1 MDYKKDFPML
11 NKGIIYFDNSATTL
25 KPQSVI
31 EEISNY
37 YSNYSANAHRGDYNI
52 SQIVDDKLN
61 DVREKTRK
69 FINAEKKEEIVFTS
83 GATESLNVVIKGFL
97 KNYLN
102 SKDEILTTKAEHA
115 SLILPLFDVVS
126 KTGSVIKYIPLND
139 DLTVSMENVK
149 KMITN
154 KTKVI
159 VISHV
164 TNVIGDIRPVKEI
177 CKYAHKLGILV
188 IVDGAQ
194 SVPHEKIDVRGL
206 DVDFLTFSAH
216 KMLGP
221 TGVGVLYGK
230 EKYLKKIKPLLEGG
244 GMNASFDSLGNVE
257 YKELPEKL
265 EAGTQNLAG
274 IFGFG
279 KAIDYINEVGIEN
292 IHDKEIGL
300 KRYMVEKMSKLK
312 NITIYNKDIQN
323 GIITFNVEGVFAQDV
338 AAYLNKHNIC
348 VRVGNHCAKILSEV
362 LGVKNTC
369 RASLYFYNTKEEIDK
384 LIEKLDNDNILY
396 ESL

>member
-25 KPQSVI
+25 KPKSVI
-31 EEISNY
+31 EEVSNY

-115 SLILPLFDVVS
+115 SLILPLFDVVG

-139 DLTVSMENVK
+139 DLTVSLENVK

-164 TNVIGDIRPVKEI
+164 TNVIGDIRPVEEI

-194 SVPHEKIDVRGL
+194 SVPHEKVDVRSL

-230 EKYLKKIKPLLEGG
+230 EKYLKKVKPLIEGG
-244 GMNASFDSLGNVE
+244 GMNASFDSLGDVE

-292 IHDKEIGL
+292 IHDKEIML

-323 GIITFNVEGVFAQDV
+323 GIVTFNVEGVFAQDV
-338 AAYLNKHNIC
+338 AAYLNKYNIC